1 MREGAPL
8 FWMQEAMSSHLL
20 EMARQLMLGET
31 ADELPGWYGDEFC
44 GAG

>member
-1 MREGAPL
+1 
-8 FWMQEAMSSHLL
+8 MQEAMSSHLL